1 MIARNRIWEELKQA
15 KANIICLQRYTDR
28 GRKIS
33 RFLDSVIIALSTIGA
48 LGSLIDIKIAVYGV
62 SMVALTSILKT
73 ALSNMLQSEQEF
85 SELDRLID
93 YYSKYM
99 NSLERMWYNC
109 DKDLITE
116 DDMIHQLFDLK
127 AEECNRYSLLNKLI
141 RSIPKKE
148 QKKINEKSDEYI
160 NRVYFTKL
168 ESNEKE
174 QCV

>member
-28 GRKIS
+28 GR
-33 RFLDSVIIALSTIGA
+33 RFLRIIDSAIIALSTIGA
-48 LGSLIDIKIAVYGV
+48 LGSIIIDIKIAVYGV
-62 SMVALTSILKT
+62 SLVALTSILKT

-99 NSLERMWYNC
+99 NSLERIWYDY
-109 DKDLITE
+109 DKDLIAE
-116 DDMIHQLFDLK
+116 DEMIHRLFDIK

-148 QKKINEKSDEYI
+148 QKKIDEKSSEYI
-160 NRVYFTKL
+160 NRVYFIKL
-168 ESNEKE
+168 EDNEKK
-174 QCV
+174 